1 MSVNVIHQPRVAW
14 DAAQMMILSCMSG
27 HFGWMCDRVEELF
40 GPEYANALLQ
50 SLMKLQHSTR
60 LDIRQV
66 ELGTWRV
73 RLEDAL
79 RGRPELAE
87 RLHAVV
93 TEARTRIAKT

>member
-1 MSVNVIHQPRVAW
+1 MSVYVIHQPRVAW
-14 DAAQMMILSCMSG
+14 DAAQMMISSCLSG
-27 HFGWMCDRVEELF
+27 QFGWMCDRVEELF
-40 GPEYANALLQ
+40 GPDYANALWQ
-50 SLMKLQHSTR
+50 SLMQLQHSTR

-66 ELGTWRV
+66 EVGVWRV

-93 TEARTRIAKT
+93 LEAKTRIGKT

>member
-14 DAAQMMILSCMSG
+14 DAAQMMISSCMSG
-27 HFGWMCDRVEELF
+27 QFGWMCDRVEELL
-40 GPEYANALLQ
+40 GPDYANALWQ
-50 SLMKLQHSTR
+50 TLMHLQHSTR

-79 RGRPELAE
+79 RVRPDLAE
-87 RLHAVV
+87 RLHALVI
-93 TEARTRIAKT
+93 EAKTRIVRT